1 MLFNYE
7 AYDKDGA
14 IVTGDFEA
22 GSKEEVVEY
31 LGKRS
36 LSPISI
42 KKAGASSKKEGLLAI
57 SLFEN
62 VTPVDIV
69 FLVRNLATTI
79 RSGLSMIES
88 LDILI
93 ADTEKKI
100 MKNILIRAQS
110 NLKNGLPLSKSFEET
125 KIFSESLWDAPRRRI
140 LRPVGQNL

>member
-42 KKAGASSKKEGLLAI
+42 KKSRRKLQKRRAFGH
-57 SLFEN
+57 
-62 VTPVDIV
+62 
-69 FLVRNLATTI
+69 
-79 RSGLSMIES
+79 
-88 LDILI
+88 I
-93 ADTEKKI
+93 A
-100 MKNILIRAQS
+100 
-110 NLKNGLPLSKSFEET
+110 F
-125 KIFSESLWDAPRRRI
+125 
-140 LRPVGQNL
+140 

>member
-42 KKAGASSKKEGLLAI
+42 KKPAQAPKKKG
-57 SLFEN
+57 FW
-62 VTPVDIV
+62 PYR
-69 FLVRNLATTI
+69 F
-79 RSGLSMIES
+79 
-88 LDILI
+88 
-93 ADTEKKI
+93 
-100 MKNILIRAQS
+100 
-110 NLKNGLPLSKSFEET
+110 
-125 KIFSESLWDAPRRRI
+125 
-140 LRPVGQNL
+140 